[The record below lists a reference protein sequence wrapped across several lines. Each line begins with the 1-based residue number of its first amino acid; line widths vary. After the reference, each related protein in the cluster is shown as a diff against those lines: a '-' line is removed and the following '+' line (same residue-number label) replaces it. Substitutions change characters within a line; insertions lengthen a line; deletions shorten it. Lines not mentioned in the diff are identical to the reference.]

1 MIANIPSTVSV
12 FRRSSPRR
20 SRRGAVLI
28 IVIAVFAIVMA
39 LAAVWGKRMVA
50 DYRRQRRVEQR
61 AQAEWLAEA
70 GVRRAAARLTID
82 PAYAGETWTVS
93 AKELNQQAGAA
104 VEISVEP
111 LAASVNAPETTADAD
126 TPTAQTYRL
135 TARARYPAPDPR
147 VQSTKIIEFTPTPSE
162 PAS

>member
-1 MIANIPSTVSV
+1 
-12 FRRSSPRR
+12 
-20 SRRGAVLI
+20 VLI

-61 AQAEWLAEA
+61 TQAEWLAEA

-82 PAYAGETWTVS
+82 PEYHGETWTIS
-93 AKELNQQAGAA
+93 AQELNQQAGAA

-111 LAASVNAPETTADAD
+111 LAASVAAPETTANAN
-126 TPTAQTYRL
+126 TPANKTHRL
-135 TARARYPAPDPR
+135 IARARYPAPNPR
-147 VQSTKIIEFTPTPSE
+147 VQSTKIIEYTPTPSE

>member
-1 MIANIPSTVSV
+1 MNSNQRTAYASA
-12 FRRSSPRR
+12 RRPASRPP
-20 SRRGAVLI
+20 RRGAVLI
-28 IVIAVFAIVMA
+28 ILIAVFAVVMA
-39 LAAVWGKRMVA
+39 LAAVWGKRMVG

-82 PAYAGETWTVS
+82 PEYDGETWNIS
-93 AKELNQQAGAA
+93 AQELNQQAGAA

-111 LAASVNAPETTADAD
+111 LAASAAAPETTADAD
-126 TPTAQTYRL
+126 TPTNPTYRL
-135 TARARYPAPDPR
+135 TARARYPAPEPR